1 MLRPLK
7 KCQKCSDQLPLHAQ
21 QRPQPA
27 LSENFIRS
35 ENRWKLAKLLQCQ
48 DAIYV
53 CMYVC
58 MYMYFCMRMACKY
71 FCPVLTFF
79 CWPLNP
85 PFLINSSSISIYVQC
100 TDIYMDVPF
109 AFAINNFVPLCTVLY
124 VCIYIHIY
132 IYIYIYVY
140 MYMYVYMYACMYV
153 CTYVRTYVCMY
164 ACVYTCI
171 YVCMYPYAYIFMY
184 VYTHMYVCISI
195 LQERLPLA
203 RMVYVSATGVSEP
216 KHFMYMWQ
224 NFRAMLEAALLAVCV
239 QTHLS
244 GARMCWPPQHAVK
257 GNVLAYTWF
266 SPWCRARGS
275 VSNLP
280 AFQVPP

>member
-1 MLRPLK
+1 
-7 KCQKCSDQLPLHAQ
+7 
-21 QRPQPA
+21 
-27 LSENFIRS
+27 
-35 ENRWKLAKLLQCQ
+35 
-48 DAIYV
+48 
-53 CMYVC
+53 MYVSI
-58 MYMYFCMRMACKY
+58 Y
-71 FCPVLTFF
+71 
-79 CWPLNP
+79 
-85 PFLINSSSISIYVQC
+85 ISISISIYMY
-100 TDIYMDVPF
+100 I
-109 AFAINNFVPLCTVLY
+109 
-124 VCIYIHIY
+124 CI
-132 IYIYIYVY
+132 
-140 MYMYVYMYACMYV
+140 CMYICMHV
-153 CTYVRTYVCMY
+153 CTYVRTYVRM
-164 ACVYTCI
+164 
-171 YVCMYPYAYIFMY
+171 YVCMRVYIHVYMY
-184 VYTHMYVCISI
+184 VCIHMHTYLCMYTHICMYYVCISI

>member
-1 MLRPLK
+1 
-7 KCQKCSDQLPLHAQ
+7 
-21 QRPQPA
+21 
-27 LSENFIRS
+27 
-35 ENRWKLAKLLQCQ
+35 
-48 DAIYV
+48 
-53 CMYVC
+53 
-58 MYMYFCMRMACKY
+58 MYFCMRMACKY

-171 YVCMYPYAYIFMY
+171 YVCISICIHIYVCIHTYVCTMY
-184 VYTHMYVCISI
+184 VYLYSRSACHLHEWSTC
-195 LQERLPLA
+195 LQLECRSPSTFK
-203 RMVYVSATGVSEP
+203 V
-216 KHFMYMWQ
+216 MYMWQ
-224 NFRAMLEAALLAVCV
+224 NFRAMLEEALLAVCV

-266 SPWCRARGS
+266 SPRCRARS
-275 VSNLP
+275 SESNLSAYASFPGGGYLLPHSARRFPPLPP
-280 AFQVPP
+280 AHLSLSSVCDLAIGHIPGPWLARPGPLCLRP